1 MFVSSILICDM
12 KTNFFKQLLMAFV
25 SDEGNDDMDGFSID
39 SNISFKTSKY
49 LFMECEDILL

>member
-1 MFVSSILICDM
+1 M